1 MGDVI
6 EPPSGAAQSAPTDR
20 KFEPSDRRY
29 SGGQPPG
36 GSNFLPHPQPATNA
50 KPKTP
55 PGLFARLR
63 AALKPPAPVSGDL
76 PHRAG
81 DMRNSIIGMGNL
93 RNMRVE
99 DVAVP
104 RAEIVAVASDISLP
118 DLVDVFQDSGLTRLP
133 VFARSLDTPLG
144 MVHLKDLALRYGFNG
159 TPARFSLKGM
169 VRPLLFAPP
178 SMPIGVLM
186 QKMQSERIH
195 MALVIDEYGGV
206 DGLLT
211 IEDLIEQVVGEI
223 EDEHDEPEDTLWT
236 REKPGCYLVQA
247 RAPLEELAKELDLAL
262 SPAESD
268 EEIDTLGGL
277 VFILLGRV
285 PARGEVIAHSSGA
298 QFEIVDADPRR
309 IKRVRVR
316 TAGVAAVS
324 AAAE

>member
-1 MGDVI
+1 MGDSTDPSSGAAQRAPADNTI
-6 EPPSGAAQSAPTDR
+6 EPPSMGTAVALADFRTNPPRQTPVA
-20 KFEPSDRRY
+20 
-29 SGGQPPG
+29 GQT
-36 GSNFLPHPQPATNA
+36 Q
-50 KPKTP
+50 

-63 AALKPPAPVSGDL
+63 AAISPPAPISEELGPRTGDTRTPIL
-76 PHRAG
+76 
-81 DMRNSIIGMGNL
+81 GMGNL
-93 RNMRVE
+93 RNKRVE

-104 RAEIVAVASDISLP
+104 TVEIKSVPSDIPLP
-118 DLVDVFQDSGLTRLP
+118 ELVEVFKTSRMTRLP
-133 VFARSLDTPLG
+133 VFRGSLDSPLG
-144 MVHLKDLALRYGFNG
+144 MIHLKDLALDYGFDGN
-159 TPARFSLKGM
+159 PDEYDLESL
-169 VRPLLFAPP
+169 VRPVLFVPP

-223 EDEHDEPEDTLWT
+223 EDEHDSPEDALWLE
-236 REKPGCYLVQA
+236 EKPGCYLVQA
-247 RAPLEELAKELDLAL
+247 RAPLDELAEELELEL
-262 SPAESD
+262 SPEEYG

-277 VFILLGRV
+277 VFFLLGRV
-285 PARGEVIAHSSGA
+285 PARGEVIPHSSGA

-316 TAGVAAVS
+316 IAGLAALP